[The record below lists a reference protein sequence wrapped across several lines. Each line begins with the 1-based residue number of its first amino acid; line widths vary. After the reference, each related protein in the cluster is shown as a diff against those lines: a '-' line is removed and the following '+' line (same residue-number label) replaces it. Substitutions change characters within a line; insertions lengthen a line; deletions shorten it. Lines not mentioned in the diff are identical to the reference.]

1 MVPLAAGT
9 SWPGRWTCRWPG
21 AGSNRG
27 SRVDGAGGSGG
38 EPRAPSLQRS
48 PLPVA
53 SGMVPP
59 RVDRGLSEAFPD
71 SPCVPI
77 TPSTPGAAVRCPG
90 RQLTLPNPCPPA
102 CVPCPCSLHLF
113 AMPNSLLHFT
123 LRFSKTG
130 LLTAAAVNPSGPRGD
145 PAPRAVLLSV
155 VPGSPS
161 AGHRGGLHQPLLL
174 CWELVLLQ
182 QGAEMGPGSIPISPE
197 LPAVPRPPGQM
208 VAGPHVPTPA
218 ARVVILP
225 GPSLSTWVQPRSRW
239 PAPAG
244 PFPSTPSPA
253 PSPPGAPT
261 RCRQHQSELLF
272 SIF

>member
-21 AGSNRG
+21 AGSKRG
-27 SRVDGAGGSGG
+27 GRADGAGGSGG
-38 EPRAPSLQRS
+38 EPHAPSLQRS

-59 RVDRGLSEAFPD
+59 RVDQGLSEAFPD

-113 AMPNSLLHFT
+113 AMTNSLLRFT
-123 LRFSKTG
+123 LCFSKTG

-145 PAPRAVLLSV
+145 PAPRAVPPST

-161 AGHRGGLHQPLLL
+161 AGIVGDSASPSCCARSRL
-174 CWELVLLQ
+174 
-182 QGAEMGPGSIPISPE
+182 PGSRE
-197 LPAVPRPPGQM
+197 LRWGQ
-208 VAGPHVPTPA
+208 
-218 ARVVILP
+218 
-225 GPSLSTWVQPRSRW
+225 
-239 PAPAG
+239 
-244 PFPSTPSPA
+244 A
-253 PSPPGAPT
+253 PSPSALSFLRCPDPQARRWQVPMSPPCSKGGRPASTIPLGTGPTPLPVPSPCGTLSQHPLPSTVTPRCPNPLPAAPV
-261 RCRQHQSELLF
+261 RAVV
-272 SIF
+272 